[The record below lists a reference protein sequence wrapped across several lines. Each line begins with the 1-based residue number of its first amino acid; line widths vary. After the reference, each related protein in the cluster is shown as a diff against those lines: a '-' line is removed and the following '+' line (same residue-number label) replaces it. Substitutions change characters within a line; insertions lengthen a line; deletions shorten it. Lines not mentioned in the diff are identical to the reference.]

1 MILTFSFELGYIFP
15 LTTLGAS
22 EYSSHLKKGIV
33 EVQNNNKVHESNM
46 GLQSLSSWQWLSFKQ
61 EAQMPQS
68 WEMSHVIIDLYI
80 VIN

>member
-33 EVQNNNKVHESNM
+33 EVLNNNKVHKSNM
-46 GLQSLSSWQWLSFKQ
+46 GLQSLSS
-61 EAQMPQS
+61 
-68 WEMSHVIIDLYI
+68 
-80 VIN
+80 